1 VSVPSGAAYD
11 GVTIKKVLQISSGV
25 RWDDTYTDRGSE
37 VFRLGVT
44 QMPRQ
49 LLVAA
54 TGRSISD
61 YMREKL
67 MQPLGM
73 NAAGCWLID
82 STGSEMAFAGVNL
95 ISRDFAKLGKLYRLG
110 GIWNGRQV
118 FPADWVQAPV
128 TSDVR
133 HLQPG
138 SIHSVPFGYAYQWWV
153 PAGER
158 GEFLAAGVYNQ
169 FVYVD
174 PSREV
179 VIVKLSASRRYG
191 TTMTE
196 ATNRQVESVALF
208 RAIAASL
215 D

>member
-1 VSVPSGAAYD
+1 M
-11 GVTIKKVLQISSGV
+11 V
-25 RWDDTYTDRGSE
+25 RDITPGTLCRYNS
-37 VFRLGVT
+37 GVT
-44 QMPRQ
+44 QMLGQ

-82 STGSEMAFAGVNL
+82 STGREMAFAGVNL
-95 ISRDFAKLGKLYRLG
+95 IARDFAKLGKLYRLG
-110 GIWNGRQV
+110 GVWNGRQV
-118 FPADWVQAPV
+118 VPADWVQAPV
-128 TSDVR
+128 TSDAR